1 MTTAMSQLCP
11 FDEDDDCDYDEAE
24 DDADDDDEFAG
35 DAVADKEGV
44 VSGDVVVVDEDVGD
58 SIKVDE
64 VSVRFVEVV
73 AELSVEKVFS

>member
-1 MTTAMSQLCP
+1 MSGEVVTVK
-11 FDEDDDCDYDEAE
+11 ED
-24 DDADDDDEFAG
+24 
-35 DAVADKEGV
+35 V

-73 AELSVEKVFS
+73 AELSAEKVSSL